1 MEIPHV
7 VFQIEHF
14 AILLYFMFM
23 VAILDSKMAANF
35 EKIRLIKFKHVL

>member
-7 VFQIEHF
+7 VFQIQHF
-14 AILLYFMFM
+14 AILLYCMFMF
-23 VAILDSKMAANF
+23 AILDSTMAANF